1 MSGNHEE
8 CVPRRVSI
16 CFVHKEPNFGYCFR
30 AVFIY
35 TITNQ
40 RDSPFM
46 TYSFDDGFDDDVD
59 DEQLEDMQDGEV
71 NNSKVQLFII

>member
-1 MSGNHEE
+1 
-8 CVPRRVSI
+8 
-16 CFVHKEPNFGYCFR
+16 
-30 AVFIY
+30 
-35 TITNQ
+35 
-40 RDSPFM
+40 M